1 MKHCYEFKPVL
12 WYHAPNLSRTINSE
26 RSVLSTTLS
35 AQFSAEDL
43 TCIRQDRCLFEGL
56 SFSLNSG
63 EILQVEGP
71 NGAGKSSL
79 LRILAGFLHA
89 DHGQLQWKQQT
100 IAKVE
105 HEFLSDLL
113 FIGHK
118 AGINPYLSAL
128 ENIEFWLQL
137 HAPESTTDVFEL
149 LGRLGLV
156 GLEDIPIS
164 QLSAGQQRKV
174 ALARLWLTPAKLWIL
189 DEPFT
194 AIDKKGVIGLQ
205 KRFAQHLEADG
216 MIILTT
222 HQDLTEHF
230 DSLQRIRLEYQF

>member
-1 MKHCYEFKPVL
+1 VTHVVPSDVP
-12 WYHAPNLSRTINSE
+12 AQS
-26 RSVLSTTLS
+26 S
-35 AQFSAEDL
+35 ALFAVNEL
-43 TCIRQDRCLFEGL
+43 TCVRQDRCLFESL

-63 EILQVEGP
+63 EILQIEGP

-79 LRILAGFLHA
+79 LRILAGFLRA
-89 DHGQLQWKQQT
+89 DSGTLSWQQQA
-100 IAKVE
+100 IDEVE
-105 HEFLSDLL
+105 FEFLSNLL

-128 ENIEFWLQL
+128 ENVNFWLKL
-137 HAPESTTDVFEL
+137 HGGTHFSTSASKEDVDVFAL

-156 GLEDIPIS
+156 GLEDIPVS

-174 ALARLWLTPAKLWIL
+174 ALARLWLSQAKLWIL

-194 AIDKKGVIGLQ
+194 AIDKKGVSGLQ
-205 KRFAQHLEADG
+205 KRFAQHLDAGG

-230 DSLQRIRLEYQF
+230 ASLQRVHLEYQF

>member
-1 MKHCYEFKPVL
+1 
-12 WYHAPNLSRTINSE
+12 
-26 RSVLSTTLS
+26 LS
-35 AQFSAEDL
+35 ATLPTPLSDDNQGQFAAQFTAQAL
-43 TCIRQDRCLFEGL
+43 TCVRQDRCLFEDL
-56 SFSLNSG
+56 SFSLKTG

-89 DHGQLQWKQQT
+89 DSGQLLWQQQA
-100 IAKVE
+100 IKKDPEA
-105 HEFLSDLL
+105 FLSELL

-128 ENIEFWLQL
+128 ENVNFWLQL
-137 HAPESTTDVFEL
+137 HVDNNDVNVFEL

-156 GLEDIPIS
+156 GLEDIPVS

-174 ALARLWLTPAKLWIL
+174 ALARLWLTQARLWIL

-194 AIDKKGVIGLQ
+194 AIDKKGVRGLQ
-205 KRFAQHLEADG
+205 KRFAQHLSTGG

-230 DSLQRIRLEYQF
+230 DRLQRVVLEYQF